1 MTEHTRTPQ
10 APVGSGFG
18 HDTTAAEVL
27 EGLDLS
33 GRTVVLT
40 GGYSGIGLEATRA
53 LTAAGA
59 HVVVP
64 ARRPEHAAAELAGI
78 EGVEVA
84 ELDLADQGSIARFA
98 QEFLDSGRPLHALI
112 GNAGIM
118 ACPETRIGDGWE
130 AQFGTNHLGHYA
142 LVNRLWPAVEAGG
155 GRVVVLSSSA
165 HHRSPIRFED
175 PMFTRGDYDKWEAYG
190 QAKTANALFA
200 VHLDALAAPRG
211 VRAFSVHPG
220 GIMTPLQRHLPRE
233 EMVALGWID
242 DDGELLMD
250 GFKSPQAGAATEVWA
265 ATNPVLDGKGGVFCE
280 DCEVALP
287 VDAERPPFTA
297 GVAPHATDPEAAAR
311 LWTLSAELTGVDAFA

>member
-59 HVVVP
+59 SVVVP
-64 ARRPEHAAAELAGI
+64 ARRPEHAAAELADVP
-78 EGVEVA
+78 GVEVA
-84 ELDLADQGSIARFA
+84 ALDLADQASIARFA
-98 QEFLDSGRPLHALI
+98 QDFLDSGRPVHALI

-142 LVNRLWPAVEAGG
+142 LVNRLWPAIAAGG
-155 GRVVVLSSSA
+155 GRVVALSSSA

-200 VHLDALAAPRG
+200 VHLDALAAPQG

-220 GIMTPLQRHLPRE
+220 GILTPLQRHLPRE

-242 DDGELLMD
+242 DEGNLLMD

-265 ATNPVLDGKGGVFCE
+265 ATNPLLEGRGGVFCE

-287 VDAERPPFTA
+287 VDADRPQFTT
-297 GVAPHATDPEAAAR
+297 GVAPHATDPDAAAR